1 MTELEKREFEQ
12 RVSVLTIEEQILAVK
27 YFEDS
32 VMFAELE
39 KRSRKKNAVIS
50 VVSQLIEKRRILKC
64 MLIHFGLGLD
74 AVLWLRLFLS
84 F

>member
-12 RVSVLTIEEQILAVK
+12 RMSVLTIEEQILAVK
-27 YFEDS
+27 YFEEG

-50 VVSQLIEKRRILKC
+50 VVSQLIEKGG
-64 MLIHFGLGLD
+64 F
-74 AVLWLRLFLS
+74 
-84 F
+84 